1 MPLTISG
8 RTVGSRRPLFAD
20 WSIPLAPDDFGGGE
34 GLTLRDLIALV
45 VRAEVAAYESR
56 REARRLDRVFSRE
69 RIERGAAEGRVAPE
83 AREGAAAPPVE
94 EAVETAV
101 TAFEDGIYLVAIDG
115 VEVREVE
122 ARVSVRADTRVTFIR
137 LVLLAGA

>member
-1 MPLTISG
+1 M
-8 RTVGSRRPLFAD
+8 
-20 WSIPLAPDDFGGGE
+20 
-34 GLTLRDLIALV
+34 
-45 VRAEVAAYESR
+45 RAEVAAYESR